1 MKRGVIVV
9 HTGEGKGKSTAAFGV
24 ALRAAGHGQKV
35 GIVQFVKGTWKTG
48 EQAAI
53 QRFPEITHVVSG
65 AGFTWE
71 GQDRDKEAAAARQ
84 GWQAALDMI
93 EAARAQPPAYDL
105 VVLDELCV
113 ALGYHQLALD
123 EVLAAVRAKP
133 AELSIVVT
141 GRDAPA
147 ELIALADTVTE
158 MRPLKHAFEASI
170 KPRRG
175 VDF

>member
-1 MKRGVIVV
+1 MKRGVVVV

-53 QRFPEITHVVSG
+53 QRFPEISHVVSG
-65 AGFTWE
+65 EGFAWE
-71 GQDRDKEAAAARQ
+71 GQDRDKDVAAARR
-84 GWQAALDMI
+84 GWQAAVGMI
-93 EAARAQPPAYDL
+93 EAARAVPPAYDL
-105 VVLDELCV
+105 VVLDELCI
-113 ALGYHQLALD
+113 ALGYHQLPLD
-123 EVLAAVRAKP
+123 EVLAVLRDKP
-133 AELSIVVT
+133 AELSVVIT
-141 GRDAPA
+141 GRDAPP
-147 ELIALADTVTE
+147 ELIELADTVTE